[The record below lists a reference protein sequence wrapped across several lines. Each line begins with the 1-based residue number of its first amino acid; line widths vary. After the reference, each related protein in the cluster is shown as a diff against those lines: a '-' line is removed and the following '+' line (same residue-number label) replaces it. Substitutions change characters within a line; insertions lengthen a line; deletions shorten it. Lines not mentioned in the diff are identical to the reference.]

1 MSAYPFTVTNSYLNK
16 NLTPKETVQV
26 DMMVDGWNDFLNN
39 AYPYIFVHKD
49 QLPQFWEGDCK
60 KHLTNLENFY
70 KRLGVGV
77 EWIRLCLEAFHG
89 AGYAHYR

>member
-39 AYPYIFVHKD
+39 AY
-49 QLPQFWEGDCK
+49 Q
-60 KHLTNLENFY
+60 
-70 KRLGVGV
+70 
-77 EWIRLCLEAFHG
+77 
-89 AGYAHYR
+89 